1 MGLTSDLKWY
11 YTLQTTAIFVAVTNP
26 YTYKLMNEYIGKKI
40 KISNEDGCPTTE
52 GFLIHAIVFTLLLRL
67 AMNQ

>member
-1 MGLTSDLKWY
+1 
-11 YTLQTTAIFVAVTNP
+11 
-26 YTYKLMNEYIGKKI
+26 MNELIGKNV
-40 KISNEDGCPTTE
+40 KISNKDGCPTAE